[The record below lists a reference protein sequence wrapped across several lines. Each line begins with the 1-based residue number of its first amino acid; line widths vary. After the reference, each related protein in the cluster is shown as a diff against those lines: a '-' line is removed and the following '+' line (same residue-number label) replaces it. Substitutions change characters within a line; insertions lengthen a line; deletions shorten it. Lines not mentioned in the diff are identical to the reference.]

1 VKVGPALKRLHA
13 AELDL
18 AADFRKLGERHAA
31 DHDVYHQ
38 TRTFAK
44 QCEQHGERLRPIADR
59 YGEELGDAGDGEGL
73 WESVLEAVRRRSSEA
88 LGRRPESGLLLLRD
102 LRELYLA
109 TQETLIT
116 WVIVRQGA
124 MAARDAQLLE
134 VAKELQPE
142 TDLQM
147 KWALTHIKVSSPQVL
162 MS

>member
-1 VKVGPALKRLHA
+1 MKLGSALKRLHE

-18 AADFRKLGERHAA
+18 AGDFRKIGERHAA

-38 TRTFAK
+38 SRTFAK
-44 QCEQHGERLRPIADR
+44 QCERHAELLGPIADR
-59 YGEELGDAGDGEGL
+59 YGSSVSEDDGPGL
-73 WESVLEAVRRRSSEA
+73 WDSVMEAVRRRSSEP
-88 LGRRPESGLLLLRD
+88 LGRRPVSGVVLLRD

-109 TQETLIT
+109 AHETLIA

-124 MAARDAQLLE
+124 MAVRDKELLE
-134 VAKELQPE
+134 LTKELQPE

-162 MS
+162 AS